1 MIINNIQQ
9 QKDYYDLSSRM
20 KNQKKYRL
28 PIIKIKKTL
37 RLPILLITL
46 HRLKWHTNLIT
57 FEKPMKTG
65 KNTLIGIK
73 LPSSRATYPNLL
85 NIKMNHNSQAQ
96 LYIFLNLL
104 NKKGSRSPKE

>member
-1 MIINNIQQ
+1 
-9 QKDYYDLSSRM
+9 M
-20 KNQKKYRL
+20 KNQKKHRL

-85 NIKMNHNSQAQ
+85 SVNTNNDNQAQ
-96 LYIFLNLL
+96 LFIF
-104 NKKGSRSPKE
+104 KHIK

>member
-1 MIINNIQQ
+1 
-9 QKDYYDLSSRM
+9 M
-20 KNQKKYRL
+20 KNQKKHRL

-37 RLPILLITL
+37 RL

-57 FEKPMKTG
+57 CEKPMKTG

-85 NIKMNHNSQAQ
+85 NIKMNHNSQTQ
-96 LYIFLNLL
+96 LFIF
-104 NKKGSRSPKE
+104 KYAK

>member
-1 MIINNIQQ
+1 
-9 QKDYYDLSSRM
+9 M

-28 PIIKIKKTL
+28 PIIKKTKTL

>member
-1 MIINNIQQ
+1 
-9 QKDYYDLSSRM
+9 M

-85 NIKMNHNSQAQ
+85 SVNTNNDNQAQ
-96 LYIFLNLL
+96 LFIF
-104 NKKGSRSPKE
+104 KHIK

>member
-1 MIINNIQQ
+1 
-9 QKDYYDLSSRM
+9 M
-20 KNQKKYRL
+20 KNQKKHRL

-65 KNTLIGIK
+65 KNTLIVNILNHLK
-73 LPSSRATYPNLL
+73 NIHL
-85 NIKMNHNSQAQ
+85 NI
-96 LYIFLNLL
+96 L
-104 NKKGSRSPKE
+104 

>member
-1 MIINNIQQ
+1 M
-9 QKDYYDLSSRM
+9 L
-20 KNQKKYRL
+20 
-28 PIIKIKKTL
+28 IIKIKKIL
-37 RLPILLITL
+37 YFSFLLITL

-85 NIKMNHNSQAQ
+85 SVNTNNDNQAQ
-96 LYIFLNLL
+96 LFIF
-104 NKKGSRSPKE
+104 KHIK

>member
-1 MIINNIQQ
+1 
-9 QKDYYDLSSRM
+9 M

-28 PIIKIKKTL
+28 PIIEIKKTL

-85 NIKMNHNSQAQ
+85 SVNTNNDNQAQ
-96 LYIFLNLL
+96 LFIF
-104 NKKGSRSPKE
+104 KHIK

>member
-1 MIINNIQQ
+1 
-9 QKDYYDLSSRM
+9 M
-20 KNQKKYRL
+20 KNQKKHRL

-85 NIKMNHNSQAQ
+85 NIKMNHNSQTQ
-96 LYIFLNLL
+96 LFIFKYATVPTPPLQH
-104 NKKGSRSPKE
+104 GI

>member
-1 MIINNIQQ
+1 MLGMTI
-9 QKDYYDLSSRM
+9 YELYSRIEIL
-20 KNQKKYRL
+20 KKWCL
-28 PIIKIKKTL
+28 LIIKIKKIL
-37 RLPILLITL
+37 YFSILLITL

-96 LYIFLNLL
+96 LFIF
-104 NKKGSRSPKE
+104 KYAK

>member
-1 MIINNIQQ
+1 
-9 QKDYYDLSSRM
+9 
-20 KNQKKYRL
+20 
-28 PIIKIKKTL
+28 
-37 RLPILLITL
+37 
-46 HRLKWHTNLIT
+46 
-57 FEKPMKTG
+57 MKTG

-104 NKKGSRSPKE
+104 NIKIKHTHPKTNV

>member
-1 MIINNIQQ
+1 
-9 QKDYYDLSSRM
+9 M

-85 NIKMNHNSQAQ
+85 KIKMNHNSQAQ

-104 NKKGSRSPKE
+104 NIKIKHTHPKTNVLE